1 MAVYRVH
8 SNGKAPKGLVAGDLV
23 VTGNGTYAI
32 VKVREDGNYDSVLYN
47 RYMTTDN
54 YTGHYDVEDSKNE

>member
-1 MAVYRVH
+1 MGVYRVH

-32 VKVREDGNYDSVLYN
+32 VSVNKDGTYESVLYN
-47 RYMTTDN
+47 RDMTTGN
-54 YTGHYDVEDSKNE
+54 YTGHYDVEGVQE